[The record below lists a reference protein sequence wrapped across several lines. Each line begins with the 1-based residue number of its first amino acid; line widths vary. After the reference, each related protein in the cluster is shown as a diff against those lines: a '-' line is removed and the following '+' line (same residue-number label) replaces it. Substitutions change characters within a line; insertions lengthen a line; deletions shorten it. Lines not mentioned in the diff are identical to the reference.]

1 MMHAGFCA
9 KDRASGLARLLSI
22 AASGILGAVAVP
34 HANAPSVHA
43 IRSARI
49 VTAAGTTIDS
59 GTIVIRSGRIEAVGA
74 SVAAPPDADV
84 IDGKGLTVYPGL
96 IDLGNVR
103 AADQPPPQQPQGLRT
118 TAEVERWKRSQI
130 LRPHA
135 RAADLFKVDSAVE
148 GHELTTKLTVRKDP
162 SAGDN

>member
-1 MMHAGFCA
+1 
-9 KDRASGLARLLSI
+9 
-22 AASGILGAVAVP
+22 
-34 HANAPSVHA
+34 
-43 IRSARI
+43 
-49 VTAAGTTIDS
+49 
-59 GTIVIRSGRIEAVGA
+59 
-74 SVAAPPDADV
+74 
-84 IDGKGLTVYPGL
+84 LTVYPGL

-103 AADQPPPQQPQGLRT
+103 AADQPPPQQPHGLRT